1 MLARTFLRLCA
12 LEAVRP
18 SALLEQNG
26 PWPTMAGAHV
36 FDSRFDPIDDL
47 DAAERRPVIAIYTED
62 DHQEK
67 IAQAGPIYYKSAT
80 DLTFE
85 IAVFTLGEEVPGGD
99 FVAGVPYTDAETEA
113 SLDALENQIW
123 HALHFGP
130 SGHLFRKIAKVPAL
144 NWQSHAMRG
153 SQEAVR
159 LAARTIRARFDV
171 REVCYQAVPDAP
183 PTGLNR
189 LPPAL
194 KDIATALDGSTYL
207 AKVIAG
213 VAGAAPV
220 MPTRVNLESVAATID
235 PRTSST
241 PADADVEV
249 EINSDNLQG

>member
-18 SALLEQNG
+18 SSLLATDG
-26 PWPTMAGAHV
+26 PWPTMAAAHV
-36 FDSRFDPIDDL
+36 FDSRLDPIDDL
-47 DAAERRPVIAIYTED
+47 TEKERRPVIAIYTED

-67 IAQAGPIYYKSAT
+67 IAQAGPIFYKSTT

-85 IAVFTLGEEVPGGD
+85 IAVFTLGEDDAGGG
-99 FVAGVPYTDAETEA
+99 FVAGVPHTDAEAEA

-130 SGHLFRKIAKVPAL
+130 SGALFRKIAKGPAL
-144 NWQSHAMRG
+144 HWQSHAMRG

-159 LAARTIRARFDV
+159 YAARTVRAKYDV
-171 REVCYQAVPDAP
+171 REICYQAVPDAP
-183 PTGLNR
+183 PTGLDR

-194 KDIATALDGSTYL
+194 KMIAAALDGSTYL
-207 AKVIAG
+207 AQVIAG

-235 PRTSST
+235 PRTAST
-241 PADADVEV
+241 PADADVEI
-249 EINSDNLQG
+249 ETKIDNLQG